1 MSAGQPGRGAPNWD
15 AIPPELAQRP
25 QWLLWRFEVK
35 RGQSKPLKVPYWTT
49 GVRRSGVQGSDGDRA
64 KLGTLEQARLAYDQG
79 GYSGVGFAFLP
90 GDGLIGIDID
100 GAIDLETGEV
110 SQRLQAII
118 EAVASYTEYS
128 PSGRGAHIIA
138 AGETT
143 TNKCNEIGLE
153 IFAGRQYFT
162 FTGNHWS
169 GTPQTVQ
176 PIGEEALRRLNITV
190 TAAKARRKL
199 APGVL
204 AAQPGASDLRT
215 RVESALESLSPDM
228 GYNDWIAIGWA
239 LREAFGEFGFG
250 LWSAWSARG
259 DKYQGDGDLQSH
271 WKSFACNRAPDDAV
285 GVIFARARDAGWR
298 APRRAAAVNTADQGV
313 TSDAL
318 ARMDADLARF
328 DALTGATE
336 SPPSAPPEWPD
347 PILPGML
354 RTPPIPP
361 ALLPTWLGDMAH
373 ALAEATQTPP
383 ALAVMSGLAVLATV
397 LQRRFEVAPYG
408 DGYTEPLAL
417 WTLSASPS
425 GTRKSAVLGA
435 MLGPLVYWEKL
446 LRDRMRGDIAKANA
460 QRAVAKKRIERLQQ
474 DGAKAK
480 DASERAA
487 ITAEIEREETDMPE
501 EIRAP
506 RLFSGDTTAERL
518 QAMLVE
524 YGERMAVHSDEAGIF
539 LIMAGI
545 YNGGAANLDV
555 FLQGHAGS
563 AMRVDRAGR
572 SAHVDKPALS
582 FGLLLQPGVLSE
594 VASSRRFR
602 DSGLLARFLY
612 AMPASNVGTR
622 DVRRHTP
629 IPHAVRDEYERRL
642 FGLLEGVPGEVQAPK
657 VLPLSDPA
665 REIWLDMAEAIER
678 EQGDGGR
685 YESISDWTSKL
696 PGAVARVAALL
707 ELAEM
712 GLQTNQVSLGAM
724 ERAESLARLWIPH
737 AQAAFGLLGT
747 DAADVDAGAIVKWLR
762 VGELSEFTRREAQ
775 KAQEGR
781 FRSVDRLQKALERL
795 ENQDVLREFKRHNKG
810 APPTTAYKVNPKVL
824 ST

>member
-1 MSAGQPGRGAPNWD
+1 MSVPPLWEN
-15 AIPPELAQRP
+15 IPDSLADRP
-25 QWLLWRFEVK
+25 QWLLWRYESK
-35 RGQSKPLKVPYWTT
+35 EGQTKPLKVPYWTT
-49 GVRRSGVQGSDGDRA
+49 GARRG
-64 KLGTLEQARLAYDQG
+64 GTQG
-79 GYSGVGFAFLP
+79 GNHDRKKLVTLAEARRCYELGNFSGVGFAFLP

-100 GAIDLETGEV
+100 GAIDLDTGEV

-118 EAVASYTEYS
+118 SAVNSYTEYS
-128 PSGRGAHIIA
+128 PSGKGAHIIA
-138 AGETT
+138 AGETR
-143 TNKCNEIGLE
+143 TNKDNGIGLE

-162 FTGNHWS
+162 FTGHHWP
-169 GTPQTVQ
+169 GTPGTV
-176 PIGEEALRRLNITV
+176 EAINEQVLARLHGMV
-190 TAAKARRKL
+190 DAAKAKRKTNG
-199 APGVL
+199 AVPP
-204 AAQPGASDLRT
+204 AASGASDLRA
-215 RVESALESLSPDM
+215 RVESALEWLNPDT
-228 GYNDWIAIGWA
+228 GYNDWIAVGWA

-259 DKYQGDGDLQSH
+259 DKYQGDGILQSH
-271 WKSFACNRAPDDAV
+271 WKSFTCNRAPDDAV
-285 GVIFARARDAGWR
+285 GVIFARARDAGWK
-298 APRRAAAVNTADQGV
+298 APRRAAAGNTSDQNV
-313 TSDAL
+313 TSDDL
-318 ARMDADLARF
+318 AKMDAEIARF
-328 DALTGATE
+328 DGLTGATA
-336 SPPSAPPEWPD
+336 SPASAPPEWPD

-361 ALLPTWLGDMAH
+361 SLLPTWLGDMAH

-446 LRDRMRGDIAKANA
+446 LRDRMRGDIAKVNA

-487 ITAEIEREETDMPE
+487 ITAEIEREETDMPD

-524 YGERMAVHSDEAGIF
+524 HGERMAVHSDEAGIF

-572 SAHVDKPALS
+572 SAHVDQPALS

-642 FGLLEGVPGEVQAPK
+642 FGLLEGVPGAVQAPK

-665 REIWLDMAEAIER
+665 RDIWLDMAEAIER

-707 ELAEM
+707 ELAEK
-712 GLQTNQVSLGAM
+712 GLQTNQVGLGAM
-724 ERAESLARLWIPH
+724 ERAVSLARLWIPH

-747 DAADVDAGAIVKWLR
+747 DAADVDAAAIVKWLR
-762 VGELSEFTRREAQ
+762 VGELTEFTRREAQ

-795 ENQDVLREFKRHNKG
+795 ENQDVVRGFKRHNKG
-810 APPTTAYKVNPKVL
+810 APPTMTYSVNPKVL

>member
-1 MSAGQPGRGAPNWD
+1 MSAPPICEN
-15 AIPPELAQRP
+15 IPQTLADRP
-25 QWLLWRFEVK
+25 QWLLWRFEAK
-35 RGQSKPLKVPYWTT
+35 EGQAKPLKVPYWAA
-49 GVRRSGVQGSDGDRA
+49 GARRSG
-64 KLGTLEQARLAYDQG
+64 TQG
-79 GYSGVGFAFLP
+79 GNHDRTQLVTLAEARRCYELGNFSGVGFAFLP

-110 SQRLQAII
+110 SQRLQDII
-118 EAVASYTEYS
+118 SAVNSYTEYS
-128 PSGRGAHIIA
+128 PSGRGAHIIV
-138 AGETT
+138 AGETR
-143 TNKCNEIGLE
+143 TNKCNDIGLE
-153 IFAGRQYFT
+153 IFSGRQYFT
-162 FTGNHWS
+162 FTGQHWP
-169 GTPQTVQ
+169 GTPTTV
-176 PIGEEALRRLNITV
+176 EAIDDQVLKRLHDTV
-190 TAAKARRKL
+190 DAAKAKGKTTGT
-199 APGVL
+199 APP
-204 AAQPGASDLRT
+204 AAPGASDLRT
-215 RVESALESLSPDM
+215 RVESALESLSPDV

-271 WKSFACNRAPDDAV
+271 WKSFTCNRAPDDAV

-298 APRRAAAVNTADQGV
+298 APRRAADVNTGDQGV
-313 TSDAL
+313 TSDDL

-336 SPPSAPPEWPD
+336 SPPSAAPEWPD

-354 RTPPIPP
+354 RTPQIPP

-373 ALAEATQTPP
+373 ALAESTQTPP

-487 ITAEIEREETDMPE
+487 ITSEIEREETDMPE

-524 YGERMAVHSDEAGIF
+524 HGERMAVHSDEAGIF

-707 ELAEM
+707 EIAEM
-712 GLQTNQVSLGAM
+712 GLQTNQVGLGAM
-724 ERAESLARLWIPH
+724 ERAVSLARLWIPH
-737 AQAAFGLLGT
+737 AQAAFGMLGT

-762 VGELSEFTRREAQ
+762 VGELTEFTRREAQ